1 MSTSEASPAVVSQRP
16 FRERRRHA
24 RVPFE
29 GTMCWETDRDHGE
42 GEVIDLSP
50 GGVAFHVPQRDAVR
64 LRGQLA
70 LDMALGPGLRWRV
83 ADAARIVR
91 IVPRD
96 METCRVCVQFA
107 PFDD

>member
-1 MSTSEASPAVVSQRP
+1 MSASTTSAVAAPERP
-16 FRERRRHA
+16 SHERRRYA

-29 GTMCWETDRDHGE
+29 GTMRWETDGDNGE
-42 GEVIDLSP
+42 GKVIDLSP

-70 LDMALGPGLRWRV
+70 LDMELGPGLCWRV

-96 METCRVCVQFA
+96 PETCRVCVQFA
-107 PFDD
+107 QFDD